1 MVVYD
6 QLVRR
11 TLDAKAPLLV
21 SELKVDHKS
30 ELGIEVSFNE
40 CCPDTSM
47 LGWYRSMERCLDLR
61 TA

>member
-21 SELKVDHKS
+21 SELKVYHKS
-30 ELGIEVSFNE
+30 ELGIEVSFNDY
-40 CCPDTSM
+40 CPDTSM
-47 LGWYRSMERCLDLR
+47 IGWYRSMERCLDLR